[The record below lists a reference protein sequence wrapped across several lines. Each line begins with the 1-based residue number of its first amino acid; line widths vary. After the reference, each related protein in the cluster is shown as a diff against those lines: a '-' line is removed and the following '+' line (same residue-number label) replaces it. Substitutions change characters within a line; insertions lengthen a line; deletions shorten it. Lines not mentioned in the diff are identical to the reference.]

1 MSAGNMSYL
10 YYPGCTLKTKATDLD
25 ECAKKAAE
33 ALDIPLTEWDAWQC
47 CGTVY
52 PLAQDEIAT
61 RLSAVRTL
69 DEAKRGGHDLL
80 TLCSACHHVIKR
92 VNRDMQVNTDIRTKA
107 NNYLALDTPYTG
119 ETRVVHYLEMLR
131 DEVGFSKLRKR
142 VTHPLSGLRVG
153 AYYGCMLL
161 RPADEMLFDDPENPS
176 LMEDFIAAIGAEPV
190 IYPYRNECCGGYM
203 ALEEKGLVQEL
214 CDKILD
220 SAMQKGAQAL
230 ITACPLCRYNLN
242 KNATN
247 HRIPVYYFT
256 ELLAQ
261 ALGVQ
266 EAQGWQE
273 LQQEQQKLDGG
284 SVRAAQKEVSDE
296 PQ

>member
-1 MSAGNMSYL
+1 MALRAGNMSYL

-25 ECAKKAAE
+25 ECAKKSAE
-33 ALDIPLTEWDAWQC
+33 ALDIPLVEWDAWQC
-47 CGTVY
+47 CGAVY

-61 RLSAVRTL
+61 RLSAIRTL
-69 DEAKRGGHDLL
+69 DEARRGGHDLL

-92 VNRDMQVNTDIRTKA
+92 VNRDMQTNADIRSKA
-107 NNYLALDTPYTG
+107 NNYLALDRPYTG

-131 DEVGFSKLRKR
+131 DKVGFAELRKR
-142 VTHPLSGLRVG
+142 VTNPLTGLKVG

-161 RPADEMLFDDPENPS
+161 RPGEEMLFDDPENPS
-176 LMEDFIAAIGAEPV
+176 LIEDFLVAIGAEPV
-190 IYPYRNECCGGYM
+190 VYPYRNECCGGYM
-203 ALEEKGLVQEL
+203 ALEDNGLVQEL
-214 CDKILD
+214 CDRILD

-247 HRIPVYYFT
+247 HQIPVYYFT

-266 EAQGWQE
+266 AAPLTGDGSGQAQRKEAI
-273 LQQEQQKLDGG
+273 
-284 SVRAAQKEVSDE
+284 R
-296 PQ
+296 